1 MQILKSFQERS
12 RSPRQSR
19 RNEWEDVS
27 ETNANEINMSETDR
41 NDTDVE
47 TRQNLK
53 AAGCSA
59 KTIETFFSYQETEK
73 KILLLERQRRELL
86 DDVHDKERKI
96 ICLGYLM
103 DRMNSGKEEF

>member
-1 MQILKSFQERS
+1 MKSFQERS

-27 ETNANEINMSETDR
+27 ETNANEINMSEADR

-73 KILLLERQRRELL
+73 KILLLERQRRKLL
-86 DDVHDKERKI
+86 DDVQDKERKI
-96 ICLGYLM
+96 ICLDYLM
-103 DRMNSGKEEF
+103 DQMNSEKRKF

>member
-1 MQILKSFQERS
+1 MKSFQERS

-27 ETNANEINMSETDR
+27 ETNANEINMSEADR
-41 NDTDVE
+41 NDTEVE

-73 KILLLERQRRELL
+73 KILLLERQRRKLL

-96 ICLGYLM
+96 ICLDYLM
-103 DRMNSGKEEF
+103 EQMNSEKSKF

>member
-1 MQILKSFQERS
+1 
-12 RSPRQSR
+12 
-19 RNEWEDVS
+19 
-27 ETNANEINMSETDR
+27 MSEIDR
-41 NDTDVE
+41 NDTHGNDIDAE

-73 KILLLERQRRELL
+73 KILLLERQRRKLL

-96 ICLGYLM
+96 ICLDYLM
-103 DRMNSGKEEF
+103 EQMNSEKSKF

>member
-1 MQILKSFQERS
+1 M
-12 RSPRQSR
+12 
-19 RNEWEDVS
+19 NEMDV
-27 ETNANEINMSETDR
+27 NNTDMNNTPR

-73 KILLLERQRRELL
+73 KILLLERQRRKLL

-96 ICLGYLM
+96 ICLDYLM
-103 DRMNSGKEEF
+103 DQISSGKRRF

>member
-1 MQILKSFQERS
+1 MKSFQERS
-12 RSPRQSR
+12 RSPRQGR

-27 ETNANEINMSETDR
+27 ETNTNEINMSKADR

-47 TRQNLK
+47 IRQNLK

-73 KILLLERQRRELL
+73 KILLLERQRRKLL

-96 ICLGYLM
+96 ICLDYLM
-103 DRMNSGKEEF
+103 DRISSGKRRF

>member
-1 MQILKSFQERS
+1 
-12 RSPRQSR
+12 
-19 RNEWEDVS
+19 
-27 ETNANEINMSETDR
+27 MSEIDR
-41 NDTDVE
+41 NDTHGNDIDAE

-73 KILLLERQRRELL
+73 KLLLLERQRRKLL

-96 ICLGYLM
+96 ICLDYLM
-103 DRMNSGKEEF
+103 DQMNSEKRKF

>member
-1 MQILKSFQERS
+1 M
-12 RSPRQSR
+12 
-19 RNEWEDVS
+19 S
-27 ETNANEINMSETDR
+27 ETDVNEINMSEADR

-73 KILLLERQRRELL
+73 KILLLERQRRKLL

-96 ICLGYLM
+96 ICLDYLM
-103 DRMNSGKEEF
+103 DQMNSEKSKF

>member
-1 MQILKSFQERS
+1 M
-12 RSPRQSR
+12 
-19 RNEWEDVS
+19 S

-96 ICLGYLM
+96 ICLDYLM

>member
-1 MQILKSFQERS
+1 M
-12 RSPRQSR
+12 
-19 RNEWEDVS
+19 S
-27 ETNANEINMSETDR
+27 ETDVNEMDMSETDR
-41 NDTDVE
+41 NDTHRNDTDLE

-73 KILLLERQRRELL
+73 KILLLERHRRKLL

-96 ICLGYLM
+96 LCLDYLVDQM
-103 DRMNSGKEEF
+103 SSGKQKF

>member
-1 MQILKSFQERS
+1 
-12 RSPRQSR
+12 
-19 RNEWEDVS
+19 
-27 ETNANEINMSETDR
+27 MSETDVNEIDISEGDMNDTHR
-41 NDTDVE
+41 NDIDAE

-73 KILLLERQRRELL
+73 KILLLERHRRKLL

-96 ICLGYLM
+96 LCLDYLVDQM
-103 DRMNSGKEEF
+103 SSGKQKF

>member
-1 MQILKSFQERS
+1 MKSFQERS

-27 ETNANEINMSETDR
+27 ETNANEINMSEADR

-73 KILLLERQRRELL
+73 KILLLERQRRKLL

-96 ICLGYLM
+96 ICLDYLM
-103 DRMNSGKEEF
+103 EQMNSEKSKF

>member
-1 MQILKSFQERS
+1 MKSFQERS

-27 ETNANEINMSETDR
+27 EIDR
-41 NDTDVE
+41 NDTHGNDIDAE

-73 KILLLERQRRELL
+73 KLLLLERQRRKLL

-96 ICLGYLM
+96 ICLDYLM
-103 DRMNSGKEEF
+103 DQMNSEKRKF

>member
-1 MQILKSFQERS
+1 M
-12 RSPRQSR
+12 
-19 RNEWEDVS
+19 S
-27 ETNANEINMSETDR
+27 ETNANEINRSEADR

-73 KILLLERQRRELL
+73 KLLLLERQRRKLL

-96 ICLGYLM
+96 ICLDYLM
-103 DRMNSGKEEF
+103 DRISSGKHRFYQ